1 MDHAPQERASFRE
14 RKLCCAFIGGS
25 CTFGDS
31 CRYSHDTES
40 YLAEKPADLPGVC
53 PFALLPQCPFG
64 VACRYLGAHGRGA
77 AAALPLAP
85 STENAES
92 ASAHSAQLT
101 ATLPLPAPGSIQAE
115 LNPLDKTLQ
124 GALRRNAQPFPK
136 ADAVLRKLSIRI
148 AFKPPAGGAAADE
161 RSEEGAEAGGS
172 AGDGLAAASPA
183 AEDLKDCVNGQA
195 PAKRPRTCA
204 APGPGEATG
213 AAGTRVRPEE
223 KRTVDFKGKL
233 YLAPLTTASLSQMLA
248 PPLAGPSP
256 TECEPLHRL
265 ATSRF
270 AGSARPSA
278 RM

>member
-14 RKLCCAFIGGS
+14 RKLCCAFVGGS

-53 PFALLPQCPFG
+53 PFASLPQCPFG

-92 ASAHSAQLT
+92 ASAHSAQLM

-161 RSEEGAEAGGS
+161 RSERDAEAGGS

-183 AEDLKDCVNGQA
+183 PADLEEGVNGHA
-195 PAKRPRTCA
+195 PKRLRTCA
-204 APGPGEATG
+204 APGLGEATG

-233 YLAPLTTASLSQMLA
+233 YLAPLTTASLSQMQA
-248 PPLAGPSP
+248 PPPACRALP
-256 TECEPLHRL
+256 H
-265 ATSRF
+265 
-270 AGSARPSA
+270 
-278 RM
+278 